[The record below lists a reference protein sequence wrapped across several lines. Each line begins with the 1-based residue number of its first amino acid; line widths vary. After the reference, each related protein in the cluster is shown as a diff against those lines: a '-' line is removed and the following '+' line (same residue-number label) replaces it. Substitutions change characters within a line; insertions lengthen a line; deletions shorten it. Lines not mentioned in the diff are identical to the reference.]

1 MWENPNMVS
10 KTCNSTAKMVIIQ
23 LKLVG
28 THFQTPSFK
37 TSSNVK
43 ICLAFREPPR
53 TQNLVGRLEFLIN
66 NPMTML
72 IKSPS
77 IRELL
82 GEFAWSSIPNQSLH
96 LSRPTPSRPKNPSD
110 APVTA
115 PLCRRLARRSQKSR
129 PHHFGLVVVQKN
141 NGGNKHVPF
150 WIWTF
155 QGANNETNHW

>member
-1 MWENPNMVS
+1 MVCVS

-23 LKLVG
+23 LKLG
-28 THFQTPSFK
+28 GIHFQTHSFK
-37 TSSNVK
+37 TSTNVK

-66 NPMTML
+66 NPMTIL

-82 GEFAWSSIPNQSLH
+82 REFAWSSIPNQSLH

-115 PLCRRLARRSQKSR
+115 PLCRRLAHRSQKSR
-129 PHHFGLVVVQKN
+129 PHHFGLVVVQKT
-141 NGGNKHVPF
+141 NGGNKHF
-150 WIWTF
+150 TLLNMDIS
-155 QGANNETNHW
+155 GG